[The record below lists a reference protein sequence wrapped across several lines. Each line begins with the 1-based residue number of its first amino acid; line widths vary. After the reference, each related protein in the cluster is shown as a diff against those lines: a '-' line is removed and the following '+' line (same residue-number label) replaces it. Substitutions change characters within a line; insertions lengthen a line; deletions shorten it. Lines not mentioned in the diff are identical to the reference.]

1 MADFL
6 LSVGVDVGLSY
17 TQMRKDISTLV
28 SRLNSKPVKIKVGLD
43 VDNAEINKLRE
54 QLSALS
60 GLNVGS
66 KQNPV
71 SGIAA
76 QVKTVSAAVS
86 TANKNLGAT
95 EARLNVIKATLAEI
109 QRTNTK
115 INSEYARL
123 KSSLG
128 GETATGKN
136 ADDVALMKQKYIE
149 YQAAVEA
156 VRSAK
161 AAATQEDIVNVYRL
175 QAAMQTVLMTIDER
189 IQREEE
195 ATRAAEEAAQAKIAA
210 EQEAQKAS
218 EAAAAQQKKDSTERI
233 RLLNRT
239 YKLLKQMQHAEE
251 TWTMAKT
258 GKSAG
263 AYDSIVKDIQSLSDA
278 EKSFRSGKMSVEE
291 YSQVL
296 TDVGLRFNNNSKE
309 IAKFGE
315 NTQTLS
321 QRIGGLAKKFSTW
334 FGVSQIIMFAYRSI
348 RKMISAV
355 TELDTAMTELK
366 KVTNETDATYAEF
379 LDNATGRAKT
389 LGATLSDVVTATADF
404 ARLGY
409 GLDDASTLAD
419 AAIIYKNVGDGI
431 NDINTASESIIAT
444 MQAYGIEASR
454 VMTIVDKF
462 NEIGNN
468 FAITSKGVGDA
479 LLRSAAAME
488 AANNTLDETI
498 ALIAA
503 ANTIVQD
510 PDKVGTTLKTVSM
523 YLRAAKTEAED
534 AGESTDG
541 MASSVS
547 ELRNELLSLTN
558 NRVDIQI
565 DENTFK
571 STYQILKELSVVW
584 GDLSDITQA
593 NILELVGGK
602 RNSNVVAALLENF
615 SVAEESLEAS
625 ANAAGSALRE
635 NEKHL
640 DSIQGKISLFKSA
653 FEDLSNTLFDS
664 ELIKFFVDFGTTAL
678 NVLNGLI
685 EQMGSLGTAAAATA
699 IILNRKLGVF
709 GAGANGKMQFDF
721 KSTPYTISEDTK
733 GIFEAFD
740 IMQNEEGL
748 NLNPQQMWEF
758 ADGLE
763 GANDN
768 LKDFL
773 QSQKTGAKTLDNFN
787 KYMKKQSSGLRG
799 LGKSFKKVIQSIAI
813 DIVIINTMRAIS
825 DLIGLLSKL
834 GDKETE
840 VFEEFDSLSS
850 ELSSVESELSS
861 LESELASVESQI
873 DALLEKGELT
883 FADQEELSRLKNI
896 SRELKHQISL
906 SEALEESLKKSV
918 SGTALEAYSTYA
930 NSTSFYSKQ
939 SAAERKEEAQAMG
952 SSIGNVAGS
961 IIGGIIGTMAGGNTV
976 LGAAIGSSVGSLGG
990 GLAGGAISDASYANE
1005 ITVGEMLD
1013 KMRVERAKLT
1023 KAQEEAYEKYTDH
1036 RSNANKEEWENASA
1050 ALNDY
1055 NTALANHIS
1064 QLQNYYNA
1072 VDYATLTT
1080 EKQREEY
1087 RKMGDDL
1094 DAYNIQMGVAGA
1106 KTVAFD
1112 RIFDEEQITDE
1123 ALEMKQA
1130 VQAAINAGDDVRFYD
1145 FDSEQFT
1152 EMKQRL
1158 ADMGLTLTD
1167 VITYFKDLKEAEVEA
1182 SDYETYDMVENI
1194 ASLSVGVSQLVDA
1207 FEEFNEQGMLTAET
1221 LVKLNALFGNLG
1233 DKWTNYVDAMT
1244 SGTASMSEAANVT
1257 QELAEGY
1264 LNKLLEN
1271 GGIQLN
1277 KYNESTGEWE
1287 LDADKYETY
1296 LATINELEVI
1306 GVENA
1311 KEYVDALQQQAM
1323 IQATVNKMIADASD
1337 KETLLAKKKLTQ
1349 TEQDHLAELQSKTV
1363 DDYIRET
1370 ENLYGIKIE
1379 DTSLI
1384 QQQKNLEDTQK
1395 LANDFEKYLSN
1406 MKGSLDEYESSI
1418 QRHNDLSE
1426 DYAEVYAK
1434 YQTLRDEGYYSGGA
1448 GSDPWGEAW
1457 EAIKEGFTFTLADTK
1472 YDEYDRLVEDL
1483 NGYSELFD
1491 EEAEERQDLFD
1502 ELVSIAKKANIDLSS
1517 IDVESFDPYIY
1528 GDGSIFNQVY
1538 YKVLSE
1544 LENADYESLSQEMAT
1559 EIEEQLNGL
1568 GLNVDLDL
1576 NIDSIVIDK
1585 LKSSYG
1591 LLETAEAEMNAGT
1604 GLSVDTI
1611 QALAEE
1617 TDDYLDY
1624 LYEENGL
1631 IKLNTD
1637 LWKERANLEVDDGL
1651 NVLRDEID
1659 ALKDERDEI
1668 EENLE
1673 AAKEEGDTA
1682 AVEEYTAELE
1692 ENTAEIERNEHEL
1705 QILTAIYDSYTDSVD
1720 TATAAQNEFA
1730 TALSGVQS
1738 MQSGFDQL
1746 DAIYAD
1752 VLDKENFDWGSIL
1765 NNQQFAD
1772 TFGDLGD
1779 VYLDFIST
1787 VSNSPDDIDAC
1798 QEAFNDLTTAYLMQ
1812 SDVLT
1817 GVTDATRNATVKM
1830 LEQMGVANAAAIVDR
1845 QLAYN
1850 KEYLRLTTGDFADME
1865 YAEIMALYAECEAGS
1880 VTQQVLAQLAA
1891 EKFKCNENGI
1901 KTSSDIDQLIALANS
1916 ANATTAT
1923 LTRLAQAKELLG
1935 KAEAAQAK
1943 ADSGGFW
1950 NQLTYGNLAKMYN
1963 AQAQAL
1969 INQKL
1974 EYEEIDS
1981 SQFKVDYTGG
1991 NQTSSVRD
1999 KGGSGD
2005 TEKEETWFEKQ
2016 YKLHKHLV
2024 AMEQETEADYL
2035 KWLNSAYQKA
2045 YDEGILEL
2053 DEYYRYQEEVFEGL
2067 RNLFKDYLNDVEHEI
2082 AMRENYEGES
2092 DKIIELYK
2100 GLMVKVEK
2108 EIADARAQGLDDT
2121 DDYIQELQTKWQ
2133 DYSKSIKDIEENA
2146 VDSAKDAIDELVD
2159 YRIDMIKQDIE
2170 DEKDALDKKLDYL
2183 KEFYDKQKEM
2193 LQDQYDEEKYLE
2205 EQAEKRKSVSD
2216 LQSEIAMLENDDSA
2230 WAQKR
2235 KLELQE
2241 ELATAQDDLGEFED
2255 EHALDLALDALDNAY
2270 NEQEAR
2276 IQAEMDALD
2285 EKLNDPEALFN
2296 QALAEIKNNTGNLY
2310 QEMLEFNRK
2319 YGTGNDED
2327 VKDIYEEAYKALLEY
2342 KDIYGEDYE
2351 GVILTNATDYK
2362 PETGTWDTE
2371 PISGTNPDNKQPTTP
2386 TAPPKEETTTSAPSL
2401 SKGSTITVKK
2411 SATHFGSKSNG
2422 VRMASFVPGGS
2433 YTVYQTSGD
2442 QVLIGRNG
2450 VYTGWIK
2457 KSDIV
2462 GYATGTES
2470 ATPGLHRLDELGSEY
2485 LFTSKDGN
2493 KYRVLSNGDKVLN
2506 TKATEFLYEF
2516 ANGGGEILEKII
2528 KSAFGTSLFDRI
2540 QPVVNHNDID
2550 MGDIIVQGNADNR
2563 TVSEIRRAQ
2572 RDNLTEMLKSLNKL
2586 NK

>member
-60 GLNVGS
+60 GLNIGS

-76 QVKTVSAAVS
+76 QVKTVSAAVN

-161 AAATQEDIVNVYRL
+161 AAATQEDIANVYRL

-195 ATRAAEEAAQAKIAA
+195 ATRAAEEAAQAKIDA
-210 EQEAQKAS
+210 EKAAQKAS
-218 EAAAAQQKKDSTERI
+218 EAASAQQKKDSTERI

-239 YKLLKQMQHAEE
+239 YKLLKQMQHAEK

-263 AYDSIVKDIQSLSDA
+263 AYDSIVKDIQALTDA

-291 YSQVL
+291 YSKVL
-296 TDVGLRFNNNSKE
+296 SDIGLAFNNNSKE

-315 NTQTLS
+315 NTQTLG

-366 KVTNETDATYAEF
+366 KVTNETDATYEAF
-379 LDNATGRAKT
+379 LDNATTRAKA

-409 GLDDASTLAD
+409 GLEDASTLAD

-547 ELRNELLSLTN
+547 ELRKELLSLTG

-625 ANAAGSALRE
+625 ANAAGSALQE
-635 NEKHL
+635 NEKYL

-699 IILNRKLGVF
+699 IILNRKLGIF
-709 GAGANGKMQFDF
+709 GVGANGKMQFDF

-799 LGKSFKKVIQSIAI
+799 LGKSFKKVMKSIAI

-825 DLIGLLSKL
+825 DLIDLLSKL

-861 LESELASVESQI
+861 LESELASVENQI
-873 DALLEKGELT
+873 DALLDKGELT
-883 FADQEELSRLKNI
+883 FADQEELSRLRNI

-930 NSTSFYSKQ
+930 QNTSFYSKQ

-952 SSIGNVAGS
+952 SSIGNVAGL
-961 IIGGIIGTMAGGNTV
+961 IIGGIIGTMAGGNTI

-990 GLAGGAISDASYANE
+990 GLVGGAISDTSYANE
-1005 ITVGEMLD
+1005 ITVGEMIEN
-1013 KMRVERAKLT
+1013 MQIERKKLLL
-1023 KAQEEAYEKYTDH
+1023 AQEEAYEAYTDD
-1036 RSNANKEEWENASA
+1036 STNGNKAKWDEATQ

-1064 QLQNYYNA
+1064 QLQSYYNA
-1072 VDYATLTT
+1072 VDYASLTT

-1106 KTVAFD
+1106 QTVALD
-1112 RIFDEEQITDE
+1112 RIFSDEQITDDAE
-1123 ALEMKQA
+1123 ALKNEVEA
-1130 VQAAINAGDDVRFYD
+1130 LLNINGSLHWDDIDGDKFADI
-1145 FDSEQFT
+1145 T
-1152 EMKQRL
+1152 ARL
-1158 ADMGLTLTD
+1158 HGMGLTLTD
-1167 VITYFKDLKEAEVEA
+1167 VIDYFKELDEAEEQA
-1182 SDYETYDMVENI
+1182 SDYETYDLVENI
-1194 ASLSVGVSQLVDA
+1194 AVLSNGVSQLVDA
-1207 FEEFNEQGMLTAET
+1207 FKEFNEEGILTAET
-1221 LVKLNALFGNLG
+1221 LVKLNSLFGDLG
-1233 DKWTNYVDAMT
+1233 DKWTDYVEAMT
-1244 SGTASMSEAANVT
+1244 SSGTTASEAVAAT
-1257 QELAEGY
+1257 QELAEAH
-1264 LNKLLEN
+1264 LNKLLKD
-1271 GGIQLN
+1271 GGIQLSQKDEDGN
-1277 KYNESTGEWE
+1277 AL
-1287 LDADKYETY
+1287 LDEDGNTMLDIKQYEKY
-1296 LATINELEVI
+1296 LAAINELEVI

-1323 IQATVNKMIADASD
+1323 IRATVDKMIAESA
-1337 KETLLAKKKLTQ
+1337 EEEALLAKGRLNSD
-1349 TEQDHLAELQSKTV
+1349 EQDRLHELQNKTV
-1363 DDYIRET
+1363 DDYILET
-1370 ENLYGIKIE
+1370 ERQYGIKI
-1379 DTSLI
+1379 DDKSLI
-1384 QQQKNLEDTQK
+1384 QKQKELDDATKHAEEYAAGLKNLESLYKEWYKHEEKMNDAYQK
-1395 LANDFEKYLSN
+1395 SEEANAAADA
-1406 MKGSLDEYESSI
+1406 
-1418 QRHNDLSE
+1418 
-1426 DYAEVYAK
+1426 AEAA
-1434 YQTLRDEGYYSGGA
+1434 TNFWSWA
-1448 GSDPWGEAW
+1448 GEF
-1457 EAIKEGFTFTLADTK
+1457 FTFTLAETNVDREMAA
-1472 YDEYDRLVEDL
+1472 YENAIAQMEIYFDEYEDL
-1483 NGYSELFD
+1483 VDTFNEMVD
-1491 EEAEERQDLFD
+1491 IANDLG
-1502 ELVSIAKKANIDLSS
+1502 IDLGDFDTSNYMN
-1517 IDVESFDPYIY
+1517 VEGLYNILAPA
-1528 GDGSIFNQVY
+1528 
-1538 YKVLSE
+1538 
-1544 LENADYESLSQEMAT
+1544 LENAGYEDLADKLET
-1559 EIEEQLNGL
+1559 DIEEGLNNA

-1576 NIDSIVIDK
+1576 DIDSIVIDK
-1585 LKSSYG
+1585 LKASYG

-1611 QALAEE
+1611 QALAAE
-1617 TDDYLDY
+1617 TEDYLDY

-1631 IKLNTD
+1631 IKLNTE
-1637 LWKERANLEVDDGL
+1637 LWKERANLEVDDSL
-1651 NVLRDEID
+1651 QVLRDEID
-1659 ALKDERDEI
+1659 TLKDERDEI

-1720 TATAAQNEFA
+1720 TATAAQNEFT

-1798 QEAFNDLTTAYLMQ
+1798 QEAFNNLTTAYLMQ

-1850 KEYLRLTTGDFADME
+1850 KEYLRLTTGDFANME
-1865 YAEIMALYAECEAGS
+1865 YEEIMALYAACEAGS

-1923 LTRLAQAKELLG
+1923 LTRLAKAKELLG

-1943 ADSGGFW
+1943 ADSMGLLGD
-1950 NQLTYGNLAKMYN
+1950 LTYGMAAKWYN
-1963 AQAQAL
+1963 AQAQEL

-2024 AMEQETEADYL
+2024 AMEQETESDYL
-2035 KWLNSAYQKA
+2035 KWLNGAYQKA
-2045 YDEGILEL
+2045 FDEGILEV

-2067 RNLFKDYLNDVEHEI
+2067 RNLFKDHLNDVEHEI
-2082 AMRENYEGES
+2082 SMRENYDGES
-2092 DKIIELYK
+2092 RKIISLYE
-2100 GLMVKVEK
+2100 GLIADVEK
-2108 EIADARAQGLDDT
+2108 EIAAARAQGLDDT
-2121 DDYIQELQTKWQ
+2121 SDYIQELQNKWQ
-2133 DYSKSIKDIEENA
+2133 DYTSSIKDIREDAE
-2146 VDSAKDAIDELVD
+2146 DDAKDAIDSLVD
-2159 YRIDMIKQDIE
+2159 YRIDMIKQEIE
-2170 DEKDALDKKLDYL
+2170 DEKDALDTKLDNL

-2241 ELATAQDDLGEFED
+2241 ELSEAKDDLGEFED
-2255 EHALDLALDALDNAY
+2255 EHALDMALDALDNAY

-2296 QALAEIKNNTGNLY
+2296 QALTEIKNNTGNLY
-2310 QEMLEFNRK
+2310 QEMLEYNRK
-2319 YGTGNDED
+2319 HGTGNDED
-2327 VKDIYEEAYKALLEY
+2327 VKDIYEEAYKVLLEY
-2342 KDIYGEDYE
+2342 KDVYGEDYE
-2351 GVILTNATDYK
+2351 GVILTNATNYK
-2362 PETGTWDTE
+2362 PETGSWDTE
-2371 PISGTNPDNKQPTTP
+2371 DISGTNPDNKPQTPAPTQPKDE
-2386 TAPPKEETTTSAPSL
+2386 PKDPAPSL
-2401 SKGSTITVKK
+2401 SKGSTVTVKK

-2433 YTVYQTSGD
+2433 YTVYQTSGN

-2450 VYTGWIK
+2450 VYTGWIN

-2462 GYATGTES
+2462 GYAKGTKN
-2470 ATPGLHRLDELGSEY
+2470 ATAGLHSLDEVGSEY
-2485 LFTSKDGN
+2485 LFTSTDGN
-2493 KYRVLSNGDKVLN
+2493 KYRVLSSGDKVLN
-2506 TKATEFLYEF
+2506 ARATDFLYEF

-2540 QPVVNHNDID
+2540 QPVVHHNEID
-2550 MGDIIVQGNADNR
+2550 MGDVIVQGNADNR

-2572 RDNLTEMLKSLNKL
+2572 RDNLTDMLKSLNKL